1 MEELAARYVRGAV
14 GDAAIKREVA
24 DAIDALVRPMRE
36 RRARFTD
43 DVIVDI
49 LRDHSRRANAI
60 ANETLAHVK
69 GAMKLDFATR
79 L

>member
-60 ANETLAHVK
+60 ANETLARVK
-69 GAMKLDFATR
+69 GAMKLEFATR